1 MANIREISLVDL
13 LPSNLA
19 QDPKVKAAAEALD
32 AELQA
37 VTQAVDQCLIISRI
51 DELSEEVLDLLAW
64 EFHVDFYE
72 PDLPIEQKRELI
84 KNSIKFHK
92 KKGTPAAVEDL
103 VTAIFGDGQV
113 QEWFEY
119 GGDPYKFKVEI
130 EATNRGASEKELQ
143 MVERLVEE
151 TKNARSWLEAI
162 SIYLTSRG
170 NISHGCTAVA
180 GESVTV
186 YPWFTTEIEGYGS
199 IKYAC
204 GYQAVETLTIY
215 PKEAS

>member
-13 LPSNLA
+13 IPPNLA
-19 QDPKVKAAAEALD
+19 KDPKVKAAAEALD

-51 DELSEEVLDLLAW
+51 DELSENVLDLLAW

-84 KNSIKFHK
+84 KKSIVFHK

-103 VTAIFGDGQV
+103 VITIFGDGQV

-119 GGDPYKFKVEI
+119 GGQPYHFKVLTNNGS
-130 EATNRGASEKELQ
+130 ATTTD
-143 MVERLVEE
+143 VERFEKAVESV
-151 TKNARSWLEAI
+151 KNARSVLEA
-162 SIYLTSRG
+162 
-170 NISHGCTAVA
+170 V
-180 GESVTV
+180 
-186 YPWFTTEIEGYGS
+186 EI
-199 IKYAC
+199 
-204 GYQAVETLTIY
+204 TLTDEMNLYLAGVVHIGEY
-215 PKEAS
+215 YEARQVV